1 MEETVAPT
9 PVAVKVKSGAE
20 GMDSDLGPAAAGLH
34 DVGTVDDDDAGTPDL
49 PLPEAR
55 SQPVDDGDR
64 AGGADVASALE
75 DEARRAATPPVPPPT
90 ASNEPRPKSLADVLG
105 KRATPVAPVAAG
117 KTKSAKAR
125 KSNVATGPG
134 IASFFG
140 GGARAEPSD
149 TARDPSA
156 VPHPDPNPTPTDAPT
171 REPDPAEP
179 ARLRARP
186 VKMTKAQ
193 RFAAAEAEEAAAIAA
208 AIAASE
214 AEEEERMR
222 RAAATVADHPAEPRE
237 RSDADAD
244 AEAEAEVEAD
254 DEVEGKPVSE
264 PLSEPASVDEAEES
278 PKAETSDPPSA
289 VSVEEA
295 KKVHPL
301 LLAAKR
307 RAAAAAEAEREK
319 AEKAATAAAEAE
331 REKAAAAAAEREE
344 APAPASSPPAV
355 ASPEEDG
362 ACRVCGVDDDEGLL
376 CDGCNACYH
385 AKCLGLD
392 TVPDGDWYCEACLEG
407 VEGFPDSN
415 PTPETAAPPSKPA
428 APNPFFMKP
437 EERKR
442 LAAEKAEAAAA
453 AAAASAREA
462 LKAEMREQKARDA
475 AHAAGKKTHH
485 FFAMQREKAA
495 AVKAAGGAQ
504 AAAAAGLAFGVVE
517 PKPAPI
523 ERAMPP
529 VHVARA
535 SATTPD
541 ETKARAALAGRMGPP
556 RAIPPAAAEGFA
568 AAPLLESSTGAA
580 EKATAGAEM
589 KAAERGFSPSTTATP
604 EEAEDAML
612 TNVAKFVLASRGR
625 WNVAAVVSGELVA
638 VRGKLRHQLFEIK
651 RRGAAAAAAA
661 SRSASGASGASS
673 PSSSSPSASGSSVRI
688 PPAASERGSAG
699 PAARAG
705 ALWVDAYKPASTEDA
720 VGDRAAARGF
730 HDWLRAWQTQI
741 ATEAAGTASASGTS
755 SRRPPKKRPRRRDG
769 SRDGDGDSEDGD
781 DSEDDV
787 DDDALAARRYVPA
800 VDRRGVPATGM
811 LLTGPVGSGKTATV
825 YAAARELGFD
835 VLEVN
840 PSRKRSGM
848 DILARFGEATQSRRL
863 AGGAGAG
870 GAEAEAGESRVCSG
884 RRRARIRRRRRRA
897 GRNARR
903 RNATRLLRRAAKT
916 P

>member
-1 MEETVAPT
+1 M
-9 PVAVKVKSGAE
+9 
-20 GMDSDLGPAAAGLH
+20 
-34 DVGTVDDDDAGTPDL
+34 
-49 PLPEAR
+49 
-55 SQPVDDGDR
+55 
-64 AGGADVASALE
+64 
-75 DEARRAATPPVPPPT
+75 
-90 ASNEPRPKSLADVLG
+90 
-105 KRATPVAPVAAG
+105 
-117 KTKSAKAR
+117 
-125 KSNVATGPG
+125 
-134 IASFFG
+134 
-140 GGARAEPSD
+140 
-149 TARDPSA
+149 
-156 VPHPDPNPTPTDAPT
+156 
-171 REPDPAEP
+171 
-179 ARLRARP
+179 
-186 VKMTKAQ
+186 
-193 RFAAAEAEEAAAIAA
+193 
-208 AIAASE
+208 
-214 AEEEERMR
+214 
-222 RAAATVADHPAEPRE
+222 
-237 RSDADAD
+237 
-244 AEAEAEVEAD
+244 
-254 DEVEGKPVSE
+254 
-264 PLSEPASVDEAEES
+264 
-278 PKAETSDPPSA
+278 
-289 VSVEEA
+289 
-295 KKVHPL
+295 
-301 LLAAKR
+301 
-307 RAAAAAEAEREK
+307 
-319 AEKAATAAAEAE
+319 
-331 REKAAAAAAEREE
+331 
-344 APAPASSPPAV
+344 
-355 ASPEEDG
+355 
-362 ACRVCGVDDDEGLL
+362 CGVDDDEGLL

-415 PTPETAAPPSKPA
+415 PAPAPETAAPPSKPA

-580 EKATAGAEM
+580 RRRHGSGNEGGGAGFLAIYNRN
-589 KAAERGFSPSTTATP
+589 A

-612 TNVAKFVLASRGR
+612 QTSR
-625 WNVAAVVSGELVA
+625 SSSSPVA
-638 VRGKLRHQLFEIK
+638 VDGTSPPWSPASSSPSALRHQLFEIK

-661 SRSASGASGASS
+661 SRSASGASASS
-673 PSSSSPSASGSSVRI
+673 PSSSSPSASGSSVGIRRRL
-688 PPAASERGSAG
+688 AQFRGSR
-699 PAARAG
+699 RAP

-720 VGDRAAARGF
+720 VGERAAARGF
-730 HDWLRAWQTQI
+730 HDWLRAWQTLI

-811 LLTGPVGSGKTATV
+811 LLTGPVGSGKTATGTRG
-825 YAAARELGFD
+825 ARAGFD
-835 VLEVN
+835 ALEVN
-840 PSRKRSGM
+840 PRGTIGM

-863 AGGAGAG
+863 AAAR
-870 GAEAEAGESRVCSG
+870 AEAEAGESRVCSG
-884 RRRARIRRRRRRA
+884 RRRARIRRA
-897 GRNARR
+897 GRGGKRRR
-903 RNATRLLRRAAKT
+903 RNATASHARRK
-916 P
+916 